1 MCIRDSYIGL
11 RFKSRKL
18 FSIVTAD
25 NVAEFYTAHDGEFLF
40 SVPLPI
46 RLTHRPAGGQ
56 ININLVEGMKHRQP
70 PKLRPDL
77 SKPRPKKP
85 KPNPDQ
91 RDHH

>member
-1 MCIRDSYIGL
+1 MCGYSLCIGL

-18 FSIVTAD
+18 FNIVTSN
-25 NVAEFYTAHDGEFLF
+25 NVAEFYTAHDSEFLF

-56 ININLVEGMKHRQP
+56 ININHVEGMKHRQP

-77 SKPRPKKP
+77 SKRRPKKR
-85 KPNPDQ
+85 KPDQ
-91 RDHH
+91 QDHH